1 MHYLPPSLCCSHFS
15 NEFKGLWSVITLI
28 SNPLGQKE
36 SGHVFGQDERVRME
50 NHQAV
55 FERLCIYFVVLFL
68 LNLKSEAQDPP

>member
-15 NEFKGLWSVITLI
+15 NEFKESVDYYPHQQPT
-28 SNPLGQKE
+28 GTKE

-55 FERLCIYFVVLFL
+55 FERLCVYFVVLFSI
-68 LNLKSEAQDPP
+68 KFEV